1 MHICIFLWG
10 LVEQQIREWAYKL
23 DATVGEIPTSE
34 LIKALHQWT
43 SRKMDEAQY
52 DFQQYFF
59 YELGQK
65 QFDKQSA
72 RNFGFKPQSKSM
84 LAFMR
89 LPEVFTA
96 QNVDEVFGYNGNR
109 NSINSKIQRLR
120 KDALIKKIRSGE
132 DKGKF
137 RKQI

>member
-1 MHICIFLWG
+1 
-10 LVEQQIREWAYKL
+10 
-23 DATVGEIPTSE
+23 
-34 LIKALHQWT
+34 
-43 SRKMDEAQY
+43 MDEAQY

-72 RNFGFKPQSKSM
+72 RSFGFKPHSKSM

-89 LPEVFTA
+89 LPKVFTA
-96 QNVDEVFGYNGNR
+96 QDVDEAFGYNANR

-120 KDALIKKIRSGE
+120 KDGLIKKIRSGE
-132 DKGKF
+132 DKGKY